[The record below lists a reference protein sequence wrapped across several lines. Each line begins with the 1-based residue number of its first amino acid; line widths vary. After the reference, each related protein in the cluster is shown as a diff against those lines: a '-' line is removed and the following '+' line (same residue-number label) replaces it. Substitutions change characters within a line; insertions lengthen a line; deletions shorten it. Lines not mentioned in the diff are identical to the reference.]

1 MSTPAKNYFEES
13 LAFHAK
19 HHGKLETVSK
29 TPIATREDLSLAYT
43 PGVAAPCLAIAKNP
57 EDAYL
62 YTLKSNTVAVI
73 SDGSAVLGLGNIG
86 ALAGLPVMEGKCV
99 LFKEFAGINAFPIIL
114 ATQDT
119 EEIIQTIKN
128 IAPTFG
134 GINLEDFSAPRCF
147 EIEERLK
154 AELDIP
160 VMHDDQ
166 HGTAIVALAGLIN
179 SMKITGKKKETIK
192 VVINGPGAA
201 GTAIMKLFRL
211 YGVQDIMMCDS
222 KGILSISRTDLG
234 DEKRKLAQTTNS
246 RNISGTL
253 QDAIRG
259 ADVFV
264 GVSAPNALTTED
276 VRTMNTDAI
285 IFAMANPIPEIMPED
300 ARAGGARIIATGR
313 SDFPNQLNNVLVF
326 PGVFKGALKYRIR
339 MITDEMKLA
348 AAEAL
353 AAYVTNPTEDM
364 IIPNPLDKN
373 VVDVVAESVGRF
385 R

>member
-1 MSTPAKNYFEES
+1 MINPPKNYFEES
-13 LAFHAK
+13 LAFHQK
-19 HHGKLETVSK
+19 LQGKLETISK
-29 TPIATREDLSLAYT
+29 TPINTREDLSLAYT

-62 YTLKSNTVAVI
+62 YTLKANTVAVI

-179 SMKITGKKKETIK
+179 SLKITNRKKENVK
-192 VVINGPGAA
+192 VVINGIGAA
-201 GTAIMKLFRL
+201 GTAILKLFRL
-211 YGVQDIMMCDS
+211 WGITDIIACDS
-222 KGILSISRTDLG
+222 KEILCRTRTDLNS
-234 DEKRKLAQTTNS
+234 EKQKLVEITNP
-246 RNISGTL
+246 RNISGIL
-253 QDAIRG
+253 
-259 ADVFV
+259 AD
-264 GVSAPNALTTED
+264 
-276 VRTMNTDAI
+276 
-285 IFAMANPIPEIMPED
+285 
-300 ARAGGARIIATGR
+300 
-313 SDFPNQLNNVLVF
+313 
-326 PGVFKGALKYRIR
+326 ALK
-339 MITDEMKLA
+339 
-348 AAEAL
+348 
-353 AAYVTNPTEDM
+353 
-364 IIPNPLDKN
+364 
-373 VVDVVAESVGRF
+373 
-385 R
+385 

>member
-1 MSTPAKNYFEES
+1 MINPPKNYFEES
-13 LAFHAK
+13 LAFHQK
-19 HHGKLETVSK
+19 LQGKLETISK
-29 TPIATREDLSLAYT
+29 TPINTREDLSLAYT

-62 YTLKSNTVAVI
+62 YTLKANTVAVI

-179 SMKITGKKKETIK
+179 SLKITNRKKENVK
-192 VVINGPGAA
+192 VVINGIGAA
-201 GTAIMKLFRL
+201 GTAILKLFRL
-211 YGVQDIMMCDS
+211 WGITDIIACDS
-222 KGILSISRTDLG
+222 KGILCRTRTDLNS
-234 DEKRKLAQTTNS
+234 EKQKLVEITNP
-246 RNISGTL
+246 RNISGIL
-253 QDAIRG
+253 ADALKW

-264 GVSAPNALTTED
+264 GVSAPNSLSIEN
-276 VRTMNTDAI
+276 VRTMNGESI
-285 IFAMANPIPEIMPED
+285 IFAMANPIPEIMPDD
-300 ARAGGARIIATGR
+300 ARTGWARIIATGR

-326 PGVFKGALKYRIR
+326 PGIFKWALQYWIR
-339 MITDEMKLA
+339 TITDEMKLA

-353 AAYVTNPTEDM
+353 AEYVENPTENM

-373 VVDVVAESVGRF
+373 VVHVIAESIGKF

>member
-1 MSTPAKNYFEES
+1 MTNPPKNYFEES
-13 LAFHAK
+13 LLFHQK
-19 HHGKLETVSK
+19 LQGKLETTSK
-29 TPIATREDLSLAYT
+29 TPINTREDLSLAYT

-62 YTLKSNTVAVI
+62 YTLKANTVAVI

-179 SMKITGKKKETIK
+179 SLKITNRKKEDVKI
-192 VVINGPGAA
+192 VISGIGAA
-201 GTAIMKLFRL
+201 GTAILKLFRL
-211 YGVQDIMMCDS
+211 WGITDIVACDS
-222 KGILSISRTDLG
+222 KGILSRSRTDLNS
-234 DEKRKLAQTTNS
+234 EKQKLVEITNP
-246 RNISGTL
+246 RDLSGTL
-253 QDAIRG
+253 ADALKW

-264 GVSAPNALTTED
+264 GVSAPNSLSIEN
-276 VRTMNTDAI
+276 VRTMNRESI
-285 IFAMANPIPEIMPED
+285 IFAMANPIPEIMPDD
-300 ARAGGARIIATGR
+300 ARAGWARIIATGR

-326 PGVFKGALKYRIR
+326 PGIFKWALQYRIR
-339 MITDEMKLA
+339 TITDEMKLS

-353 AAYVTNPTEDM
+353 AAYVENPTENM

-373 VVDVVAESVGRF
+373 VVHVIAESIGQF

>member
-1 MSTPAKNYFEES
+1 MTNPPKNYFEES
-13 LAFHAK
+13 LAFHK
-19 HHGKLETVSK
+19 KLQGKLETISK
-29 TPIATREDLSLAYT
+29 APINTREDLSLAYT
-43 PGVAAPCLAIAKNP
+43 PGVAAPCLAIAQNK
-57 EDAYL
+57 EDVYL
-62 YTLKSNTVAVI
+62 YTLKANTVAVI

-86 ALAGLPVMEGKCV
+86 PEAGLPVMEGKCV
-99 LFKEFAGINAFPIIL
+99 LFKEFAGINAFPIVL

-119 EEIIQTIKN
+119 EKIIQTIKN

-179 SMKITGKKKETIK
+179 SLKITNRRKEDVKI
-192 VVINGPGAA
+192 VINGIGAA
-201 GTAIMKLFRL
+201 GTAILKLFRL
-211 YGVQDIMMCDS
+211 WGITDIIACDS
-222 KGILSISRTDLG
+222 KGILCRTRTDLNS
-234 DEKRKLAQTTNS
+234 EKQKLVEITNP

-253 QDAIRG
+253 ADAIKW

-264 GVSAPNALTTED
+264 GVSAPNSLSIEN
-276 VRTMNTDAI
+276 VRTMNKESI
-285 IFAMANPIPEIMPED
+285 IFAMANPIPEIMPDD
-300 ARAGGARIIATGR
+300 ARIGWARIIATGR

-326 PGVFKGALKYRIR
+326 PGIFKWALQYRIR
-339 MITDEMKLA
+339 TITDEMKLS

-353 AAYVTNPTEDM
+353 AAYVENPTENL

-373 VVDVVAESVGRF
+373 VVHVIAESIGRF
-385 R
+385 K

>member
-1 MSTPAKNYFEES
+1 M
-13 LAFHAK
+13 
-19 HHGKLETVSK
+19 VSK
-29 TPIATREDLSLAYT
+29 ISINTREDLSLAYT
-43 PGVAAPCLAIAKNP
+43 PGVAAPCLAIEKNP

-99 LFKEFAGINAFPIIL
+99 LFKEFAGVNAFPIIL
-114 ATQDT
+114 AIQDT
-119 EEIIQTIKN
+119 EEIIRTIKN

-179 SMKITGKKKETIK
+179 SLKITGKKKEDIK
-192 VVINGPGAA
+192 IVINGIGPA
-201 GTAIMKLFRL
+201 GTAILKLFRL
-211 YGVQDIMMCDS
+211 YGVEDIVACDS
-222 KGILSISRTDLG
+222 KGILSDSRMDING
-234 DEKRKLAQTTNS
+234 EKQKIVTITNP
-246 RNISGTL
+246 RNISRNL
-253 QDAIRG
+253 RDAIRG

-264 GVSAPNALTTED
+264 GVSAPNILGRED
-276 VRTMNTDAI
+276 IRTMAPDAI
-285 IFAMANPIPEIMPED
+285 IFAMANPIPEIMPDE

-313 SDFPNQLNNVLVF
+313 SDFSNQLNNVLVF
-326 PGVFKGALKYRIR
+326 PGIFK
-339 MITDEMKLA
+339 
-348 AAEAL
+348 
-353 AAYVTNPTEDM
+353 
-364 IIPNPLDKN
+364 
-373 VVDVVAESVGRF
+373 
-385 R
+385 

>member
-1 MSTPAKNYFEES
+1 MTNPPKNYFEES
-13 LAFHAK
+13 LLFHQK
-19 HHGKLETVSK
+19 LQGKLETTSK
-29 TPIATREDLSLAYT
+29 TPINTREDLSLAYT

-62 YTLKSNTVAVI
+62 YTLKANTVAVI

-179 SMKITGKKKETIK
+179 SLKITNRKKEDVKI
-192 VVINGPGAA
+192 VISGIGAA
-201 GTAIMKLFRL
+201 GTAILKLFRL
-211 YGVQDIMMCDS
+211 WGITDIVACDS
-222 KGILSISRTDLG
+222 KGILSRSRTDLNS
-234 DEKRKLAQTTNS
+234 EKQKLVEITNP
-246 RNISGTL
+246 RDLSGTL
-253 QDAIRG
+253 ADALKG

-264 GVSAPNALTTED
+264 GVSAPNSLSIEN
-276 VRTMNTDAI
+276 VRTMNRESI
-285 IFAMANPIPEIMPED
+285 IFAMANPIPEIMPDD

-326 PGVFKGALKYRIR
+326 PGIFKGALQYRIR
-339 MITDEMKLA
+339 TITDEMKLS

-353 AAYVTNPTEDM
+353 AAYVENPTENM

-373 VVDVVAESVGRF
+373 VVHVIAESIGQF

>member
-1 MSTPAKNYFEES
+1 MSPSPKNYFEES
-13 LAFHAK
+13 LAFHLK
-19 HHGKLETVSK
+19 HHGKLETISK
-29 TPIATREDLSLAYT
+29 TPLNTREDLSIAYT
-43 PGVAAPCLAIAKNP
+43 PWVAAPCLAIEKNP

-99 LFKEFAGINAFPIIL
+99 LFKEFAGVNAFPIIL

-179 SMKITGKKKETIK
+179 SMKITGKKKEEIR
-192 VVINGPGAA
+192 VVINGIGAA
-201 GTAIMKLFRL
+201 GTAILKLFQL
-211 YGVQDIMMCDS
+211 YGIRDIIACDS
-222 KGILSISRTDLG
+222 KGILSNSRTDLNS
-234 DEKRKLAQTTNS
+234 EKKKLINITNPQ
-246 RNISGTL
+246 NISGNL
-253 QDAIRG
+253 QDAIHG

-264 GVSAPNALTTED
+264 GVSAPNILNRKD
-276 VRTMNTDAI
+276 IHTMNTDAI
-285 IFAMANPIPEIMPED
+285 IFAMANPIPEIMPDE
-300 ARAGGARIIATGR
+300 ARMGWARIIATGR

-326 PGVFKGALKYRIR
+326 PGIFKWALAYKIR
-339 MITDEMKLA
+339 AITDEMKLA

-353 AAYVTNPTEDM
+353 AAYVVNPTEEM

-373 VVDVVAESVGRF
+373 VANIIAESIGKF

>member
-1 MSTPAKNYFEES
+1 MSTSPKNYFEES
-13 LAFHAK
+13 LAFHLK
-19 HHGKLETVSK
+19 HHGKLEMVSK
-29 TPIATREDLSLAYT
+29 ISINTREDLSLAYT
-43 PGVAAPCLAIAKNP
+43 PGVAAPCLAIEKNP

-99 LFKEFAGINAFPIIL
+99 LFKEFAGVNAFPIIL
-114 ATQDT
+114 AIQDT
-119 EEIIQTIKN
+119 EEIIRTIKN

-179 SMKITGKKKETIK
+179 SLKITGKKKEDIK
-192 VVINGPGAA
+192 IVINGIGPA
-201 GTAIMKLFRL
+201 GTAILKLFRL
-211 YGVQDIMMCDS
+211 YGVEDIVACDS
-222 KGILSISRTDLG
+222 KGILSDSRMDING
-234 DEKRKLAQTTNS
+234 EKQKIVTITNP
-246 RNISGTL
+246 RNISRNL
-253 QDAIRG
+253 RDAIRG

-264 GVSAPNALTTED
+264 GVSAPNILGRED
-276 VRTMNTDAI
+276 IRTMAPDAI
-285 IFAMANPIPEIMPED
+285 IFAMANPIPEIMPDE

-313 SDFPNQLNNVLVF
+313 SDFSNQLNNVLVF
-326 PGVFKGALKYRIR
+326 PGIFKGALQYRIR
-339 MITDEMKLA
+339 TITDEMKLA

-353 AAYVTNPTEDM
+353 AAYVMSPTEEM

-373 VVDVVAESVGRF
+373 VVNVIAESIGKF

>member
-1 MSTPAKNYFEES
+1 MSAPAKNYFEES
-13 LAFHAK
+13 LAFHRE

-29 TPIATREDLSLAYT
+29 SPINTREDLSLAYT
-43 PGVAAPCLAIAKNP
+43 PGVAAPCLEIAKDKEN
-57 EDAYL
+57 AYL

-86 ALAGLPVMEGKCV
+86 PEAGLPVMEGKCV
-99 LFKEFAGINAFPIIL
+99 LFKEFAGVNAFPIVL

-119 EEIIQTIKN
+119 EEIIQAIKA

-179 SMKITGKKKETIK
+179 SLKITLKKKEETK

-201 GTAIMKLFRL
+201 GTAILKLFKL
-211 YGVQDIMMCDS
+211 WGITDIIACDS
-222 KGILSISRTDLG
+222 KGILSASRTDLNS
-234 DEKRKLAQTTNS
+234 EKQKLVDITNP

-253 QDAIRG
+253 KDAIRG

-264 GVSAPNALTTED
+264 GVSMPNTLTTED
-276 VRTMNTDAI
+276 VRTMNEDAI
-285 IFAMANPIPEIMPED
+285 IFAMANPIPEIMPDE
-300 ARAGGARIIATGR
+300 ARAGRARIIATGR

-326 PGVFKGALKYRIR
+326 PGIFKGALKYRIR
-339 MITDEMKLA
+339 AITDEMKLA
-348 AAEAL
+348 AAETL
-353 AAYVTNPTEDM
+353 AAYVENPTEDM

-373 VVDVVAESVGRF
+373 VAVAVAESIGRF